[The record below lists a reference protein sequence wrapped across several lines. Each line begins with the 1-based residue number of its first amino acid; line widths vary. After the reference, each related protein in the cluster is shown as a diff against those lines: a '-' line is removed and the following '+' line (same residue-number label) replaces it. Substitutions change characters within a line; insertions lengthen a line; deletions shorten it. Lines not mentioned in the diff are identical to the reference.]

1 MLARRYR
8 FTTVRDIWNDLQK
21 VNPDFI
27 TASNFKIMK
36 SLKKYSHMSF
46 WKVSIWNTVE
56 PSWEDWILKL
66 NWILLYVSLKFLQV
80 DFIYIDEFT

>member
-46 WKVSIWNTVE
+46 WKVSIWNTV
-56 PSWEDWILKL
+56 
-66 NWILLYVSLKFLQV
+66 
-80 DFIYIDEFT
+80 